1 MPGME
6 KLTVAQ
12 AIEVARTLVAG
23 SQTGTSTGSSAGSG
37 SGSGRRMLGIT
48 GPPGSGKSTLTAALA
63 AALGESVAV
72 VPMDGFHLAQT
83 ELKRL
88 NRTERKGAPDTFD
101 TAGFVAML
109 RRLRSADEPVVYAP
123 LFRRE
128 IEEPIACALPVAGQ
142 VPLVIV
148 EGNYLLLDHPDW
160 RPVRSLLDECWFLTL
175 DDDLRVERLVARHV
189 AHGRHPDEAREW
201 VLRSDEAN
209 ALLVAAGRDRAD
221 RIVVL

>member
-1 MPGME
+1 M
-6 KLTVAQ
+6 AQ
-12 AIEVARTLVAG
+12 AIEVAGALVAE
-23 SQTGTSTGSSAGSG
+23 SATGAGTGA
-37 SGSGRRMLGIT
+37 GRRMLGIT

-63 AALGESVAV
+63 AALGEAVAV

-83 ELKRL
+83 ELERL
-88 NRTERKGAPDTFD
+88 NRAERKGAPDTFD
-101 TAGFVAML
+101 TAGFVALL
-109 RRLRSADEPVVYAP
+109 RRLRSADEPMVYAP

-128 IEEPIACALPVAGQ
+128 IEEPIACALPVAGR

-160 RPVRSLLDECWFLTL
+160 RPVRALLDECWFLTL
-175 DDDLRVERLVARHV
+175 DDEVRVERLVARHV

-209 ALLVAAGRDRAD
+209 ALLVAAGRNRAD